1 MIENRK
7 ITNLKEA
14 GINSKNFFKAKA
26 IRQKL
31 AHSIS
36 DTIDPDKSTGN
47 VYNIIRA
54 LFSGMIENLCSVEIC
69 WRGNAAITINDE
81 RLKISKT
88 SCVEPRMFV
97 FGFPIEIEYKGKYNS
112 TNHIKILQFVTDVTP
127 DIIKE
132 YVRPVMIKTEYV
144 KNSISFNP
152 IENAFYATKWQKF
165 YGIIIDEADVT
176 VRKDEDP
183 EEYAVIKEIWDN
195 MTKRETYVQVGS
207 FYKKINGYLYAQYVS
222 LTEEELQQ
230 IPDDIDTIKAN
241 NKFITFDCG
250 YESNSSLKRLKQ
262 TISIKSK
269 TGKLETIV
277 TWFDKLGSTQIETFD
292 TTLTLF
298 TGLAKDKGSVFI
310 DTFDTQEDADESTK
324 EVLEFLIMREVN
336 QKYQDKKFKI
346 KTADG
351 RKIET
356 KASRKAKEEF
366 YENVRMVIS
375 EVDTH
380 TFSESLEYLQDVFD
394 EIQEN
399 LANIN

>member
-1 MIENRK
+1 MFYDLHIDTCQDTVYE
-7 ITNLKEA
+7 E
-14 GINSKNFFKAKA
+14 KN
-26 IRQKL
+26 
-31 AHSIS
+31 
-36 DTIDPDKSTGN
+36 
-47 VYNIIRA
+47 
-54 LFSGMIENLCSVEIC
+54 
-69 WRGNAAITINDE
+69 
-81 RLKISKT
+81 
-88 SCVEPRMFV
+88 
-97 FGFPIEIEYKGKYNS
+97 
-112 TNHIKILQFVTDVTP
+112 
-127 DIIKE
+127 
-132 YVRPVMIKTEYV
+132 
-144 KNSISFNP
+144 
-152 IENAFYATKWQKF
+152 
-165 YGIIIDEADVT
+165 
-176 VRKDEDP
+176 P
-183 EEYAVIKEIWDN
+183 EEFAKIKEIWDN
-195 MTKRETYVQVGS
+195 MPADTKRETYVRVGS
-207 FYKKINGYLYAQYVS
+207 FYKKINGYLYTQYVS

-269 TGKLETIV
+269 EQKLKEFKQTLPNKTGKLETIV

-310 DTFDTQEDADESTK
+310 DTFDTQEDAEASTK

-356 KASRKAKEEF
+356 KKSIKAKEEF
-366 YENVRMVIS
+366 HENVRMVIS
-375 EVDTH
+375 EVNTH